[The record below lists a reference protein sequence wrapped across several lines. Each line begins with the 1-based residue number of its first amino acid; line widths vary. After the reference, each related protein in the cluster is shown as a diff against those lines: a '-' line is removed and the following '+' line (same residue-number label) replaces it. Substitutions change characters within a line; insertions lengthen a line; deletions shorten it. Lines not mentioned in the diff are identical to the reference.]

1 MATVTTEGARLSA
14 LPPPSGRAGLIGTL
28 RSEFTKIRSVRST
41 YWTMLVLFVICVG
54 LGALVTGLTAAHWNQ
69 AGPGTRASFDPTRN
83 SLVGLYFG
91 QFVIV
96 VLGALTI
103 TSEYSTGLIR
113 TALTAMPR
121 RGIFYVAKALVFTAV
136 ALVIGEVTS
145 FIAFFLGQTLLSSQH
160 IQTTLGAPNV
170 LRAVIG
176 GGLFIAMT
184 GLFSFGIG
192 TLVRHTA
199 AAISIAIGVL
209 FVVPIIVNFLPSS
222 WTNDIMRWLPS
233 EGGLAIW
240 NPHQQAHEWSAWPEF
255 AVFCGYTAAV
265 LIAGFILFRNRDA

>member
-1 MATVTTEGARLSA
+1 MATVTTEGTRLSA

-41 YWTMLVLFVICVG
+41 YWT
-54 LGALVTGLTAAHWNQ
+54 H
-69 AGPGTRASFDPTRN
+69 AGPVRDLRRPRRPGHRADRSALEPGVDQATRATFDPTRN

-103 TSEYSTGLIR
+103 TSEYSTGMIR

-145 FIAFFLGQTLLSSQH
+145 FVAFFLGQALLSSQH

-176 GGLFIAMT
+176 GGLFIAVT
-184 GLFSFGIG
+184 GCSRS
-192 TLVRHTA
+192 VSA
-199 AAISIAIGVL
+199 
-209 FVVPIIVNFLPSS
+209 PSS
-222 WTNDIMRWLPS
+222 GTPPRR
-233 EGGLAIW
+233 
-240 NPHQQAHEWSAWPEF
+240 SASRSGCCSW
-255 AVFCGYTAAV
+255 C
-265 LIAGFILFRNRDA
+265 LSS